1 MNESYRNMVYD
12 VIVIGGGP
20 AGVTAAIA
28 AARGGAKVLLVER
41 HGFLGGMLTAAT
53 TGPMMSFHAGST
65 QVVRGIPE
73 EIIQR
78 LVSLGFSPGH
88 IPDFVGF
95 CATITPF
102 SVEGMKLVMEDM
114 CREAGVTLLYHTAF
128 VDCTT
133 EGDRIT
139 GVRLFSKNGF
149 FEARAKVYID
159 ASADADLARSAGVSA
174 VYGRESDGI
183 AQPMTLNILVGGVD
197 REKMLDYMLAER
209 EDMHHGILFDQLKS
223 LPRAGIQ
230 GARSKLEQARQDG
243 VITVKNKAL
252 LCFETNVPG
261 QLIVNMTHMYGL
273 HADDAFD
280 LTEAEIDG
288 RRQAHEIFKALKQY
302 VPGFENAHMIQTGPN
317 IGIRESYKID
327 GVYKLT
333 DTDVAENVMFPDAV
347 AMGGYPIDVHAPK
360 RTGGGAEKPKP
371 KLTQGTWYSVPYR
384 CLVTESL
391 SNLIVAGRCISTT
404 HRACGATRV
413 TPVLMAISQ
422 GAGSAAAIAVK
433 EGCDV
438 KAVDTDK
445 LRDILRKDGAFLEPF
460 RGNGL

>member
-1 MNESYRNMVYD
+1 MKECYKELDYD

-20 AGVTAAIA
+20 AGFSAAVA
-28 AARGGAKVLLVER
+28 AARDGVRVLLVER
-41 HGFLGGMLTAAT
+41 HGYLGGMLTAAS

-73 EIIQR
+73 ELVQR
-78 LVSLGFSPGH
+78 LVNEGFSPGH

-102 SVEGMKLVMEDM
+102 SAEGMKLVMEDM
-114 CREAGVTLLYHTAF
+114 CIEAGVELLYHTTF
-128 VDCTT
+128 VDCVT
-133 EGDRIT
+133 EDGRIT
-139 GVRLFSKNGF
+139 GIRLLSKNGF

-159 ASADADLARSAGVSA
+159 ASADADLARCAGVPA
-174 VYGRESDGI
+174 VFGRESDGI
-183 AQPMTLNILVGGVD
+183 AQPMTLNILVDGVD
-197 REKMLDYMLAER
+197 REKMLNYMLAER
-209 EDMHHGILFDQLKS
+209 EDMHHGILFDQLKT

-230 GARSKLEQARQDG
+230 GARSKLEQARQEG
-243 VITVKNKAL
+243 VIQVGNKAL

-273 HADDAFD
+273 NATDAFD
-280 LTEAEIDG
+280 LTQAEIEG
-288 RRQAHEIFKALKQY
+288 RKQAHQIFRALKTY
-302 VPGFENAHMIQTGPN
+302 VPGFENAYMVQTGPN

-333 DTDVAENVMFPDAV
+333 DTDLVENVMFPDAI

-360 RTGGGAEKPKP
+360 RGTGEAGKKP
-371 KLTQGTWYSVPYR
+371 KLTPGTWYSVPYR
-384 CLVTESL
+384 SLVTHEV
-391 SNLIVAGRCISTT
+391 SNLIVAGRCISAT

-433 EGCDV
+433 EGGHV
-438 KAVDTDK
+438 KDVDTQK
-445 LRDILRKDGAFLEPF
+445 LRAVLAGNGAFLEEYKK
-460 RGNGL
+460 